1 MTSQWKR
8 SERVQIAVQK
18 SGRLTDHSLALL
30 TRCGLRL
37 TRGTDELM
45 AVAENM
51 PVDVLLVRDDEI
63 PSLVREGAC
72 DLGVVGLNVAE
83 EQRLGLDEGQPVP
96 TAIRNL
102 DFGGCRLAM
111 AYPRDGDLKSVQDL
125 GGLRVASSYP
135 RLTGRYLAE
144 KGVDAEI
151 VPFSGRGG
159 ACPAPRPGGSDLR
172 PSYPAAR
179 RWPPI
184 SCARAKTVLESR
196 ASLLLSPAEVP
207 DARRE
212 WVDLIRR
219 RVDGVMQARE
229 TKYIMLHAPR
239 PALHT
244 IAELLPGSESPTIMA
259 LEGSDDRVAVHAVCR
274 ESVFWETLEALKGAG
289 ASFPSWSCRWKR
301 CWNDSDSADPA
312 LERPGT
318 GGSAREALAR
328 AAAPADPA
336 LEARV
341 REIMREVRS
350 GGDAALKR
358 LEAETGR
365 RGAGI
370 AGGGT
375 GRNRTSRRAPRR
387 RKNARRFTRRWRT
400 SAPATKRSA
409 RSIPAWKPPR
419 A

>member
-135 RLTGRYLAE
+135 RLTGRYLEE

-151 VPFSGRGG
+151 VPFSG
-159 ACPAPRPGGSDLR
+159 AVELAPRLGRAEAICDLV
-172 PSYPAAR
+172 SSGKTLAANQLR
-179 RWPPI
+179 EGE
-184 SCARAKTVLESR
+184 TVLESR
-196 ASLLLSPAEVP
+196 ASLLLTPAEVP
-207 DARRE
+207 EARRE
-212 WVDLIRR
+212 WVDLIKR

-239 PALHT
+239 AALHT
-244 IAELLPGSESPTIMA
+244 IAELLPGSESPTIMG
-259 LEGSDDRVAVHAVCR
+259 LEGSEDRVAVHAVCR

-289 ASFPSWSCRWKR
+289 ASSILVLPVEKM
-301 CWNDSDSADPA
+301 
-312 LERPGT
+312 LE
-318 GGSAREALAR
+318 
-328 AAAPADPA
+328 
-336 LEARV
+336 
-341 REIMREVRS
+341 
-350 GGDAALKR
+350 
-358 LEAETGR
+358 
-365 RGAGI
+365 
-370 AGGGT
+370 
-375 GRNRTSRRAPRR
+375 
-387 RKNARRFTRRWRT
+387 
-400 SAPATKRSA
+400 
-409 RSIPAWKPPR
+409 
-419 A
+419 